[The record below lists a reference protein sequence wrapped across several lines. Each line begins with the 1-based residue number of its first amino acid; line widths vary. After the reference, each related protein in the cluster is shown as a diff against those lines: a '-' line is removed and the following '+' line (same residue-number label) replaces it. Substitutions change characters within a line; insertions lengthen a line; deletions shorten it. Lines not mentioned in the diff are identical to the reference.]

1 MTAHS
6 EPTGE
11 GQLRYPSTGGY
22 FDIADFFVVRK
33 GASRLVPC
41 RCRPVCVDPCAGGC
55 GCQACAWRSAAE
67 GQPLKRDRL
76 QH

>member
-1 MTAHS
+1 MK
-6 EPTGE
+6 ENPDPTEE
-11 GQLRYPSTGGY
+11 GQLRYPATSGF

-41 RCRPVCVDPCAGGC
+41 RCRPDCIETCMGSC

-76 QH
+76 KY